1 MRRLRTLALAGGLV
15 LALGGLLVPSGSAA
29 FSRTTAIGP
38 NTLTVDTLANYFAVT
53 PGSAVRPGTS
63 VPIATG
69 NVTSLALAFGTVPSA
84 QTFTGV
90 FTVQNISGTTRTA
103 SLASVGVNQVASV
116 VFASSGSSTVTL
128 ASGASASVSVTTSA
142 ANGGHGSGA
151 LRLGVTGLSWMYR
164 DYPLTIDEAP
174 EAPTAVAAAAI
185 AAGRVTLSWTPSTT
199 LSVVGYDV
207 FRSTG
212 GAYTK
217 LNGAPVV
224 GTAYTDAATV
234 DGTTYTYR
242 LQAVTA
248 SPALASLDS
257 ATATAKADA
266 TPPTQPTAV
275 ALANG
280 LGTGNAYVNAA
291 NRSSVSVRVTLPAS
305 ALASDTVTVTISL
318 GGSTATKTAA
328 TPAGGGAVTLT
339 AFNLSGFPDGTLIL
353 SATSTDAAGNVSPIH
368 SATAPK
374 DTVAP
379 GAPTATYVDNK
390 KPTGDDITGTAEAG
404 ATVTANPGA
413 FVATALS
420 GGSYTISLPSVKNVS
435 GTYFV
440 TATDAAGNTSA
451 ATTLNYTDTT

>member
-1 MRRLRTLALAGGLV
+1 MRRVKILALAAGVTLT
-15 LALGGLLVPSGSAA
+15 LGGLLVPSGSAA
-29 FSRTTAIGP
+29 FSRTLTTSP
-38 NTLTVDTLANYFAVT
+38 NALTVDTLANYFTVT

-63 VPIATG
+63 IPIATG
-69 NVTSLALAFGTVPSA
+69 DVTSLALALGAVPSA
-84 QTFTGV
+84 QTLTGV
-90 FTVQNISGTTRTA
+90 FTVQNVSATTRTA
-103 SLASVGVNQVASV
+103 SLANVGVSQVASV
-116 VFASSGSSTVTL
+116 VFSSSGSTTVTL
-128 ASGASASVSVTTSA
+128 AAGASASVSVTTSA
-142 ANGGHGSGA
+142 VNGGHGSGA

-164 DYPLTIDEAP
+164 DYALTIDEAP
-174 EAPTAVAAAAI
+174 QAPTALGATAI
-185 AAGRVTLSWTPSTT
+185 AAGRVALSWTASTT
-199 LSVVGYDV
+199 VGVAGYDV
-207 FRSTG
+207 FHSTG

-224 GTAYTDAATV
+224 GSSYTDTATL

-242 LQAVTA
+242 LQAVIA
-248 SPALASLDS
+248 SPSLASLDS
-257 ATATAKADA
+257 ATASARADA
-266 TPPTQPTAV
+266 TPPAQPTAV

-280 LGTGNAYVNAA
+280 LGIGSAYVNAA

-328 TPAGGGAVTLT
+328 APAGGGAVTLT

-353 SATSTDAAGNVSPIH
+353 IATSTDAAGNVSPIH

-374 DTVAP
+374 DTAP
-379 GAPTATYVDNK
+379 GAPTAAYVDNK
-390 KPTGDDITGTAEAG
+390 KPTGDDITGTTEAG

-413 FVATALS
+413 YVAVALA
-420 GGSYTISLPSVKNVS
+420 GGSYTITLPSVKGVS